1 MTPNRE
7 SVDARF
13 IDPDAYFDGL
23 HPPGTFTIRERDG
36 KAILYATLPGGHL
49 AMCTLK
55 PGYPNGWEKRG
66 TDEKPT
72 LHPSILCRG
81 GPDLKQERWHGWLRE
96 GRFVSV

>member
-36 KAILYATLPGGHL
+36 KAILYAALPGDHG
-49 AMCTLK
+49 AMCPLK
-55 PGYPNGWEKRG
+55 PGHSNGWEMSG
-66 TDEKPT
+66 TNEKPT
-72 LHPSILCRG
+72 LHPSIKVSDSRG
-81 GPDLKQERWHGWLRE
+81 ERWHGWLRE
-96 GRFVSV
+96 GRFVSC